1 VAAKRPVLHWFLTAL
16 VAMTLA
22 AGCADV
28 PTSGLLQ
35 HTARPAGAGGE
46 QQGTDCCGYI
56 MTGPGPGSSPSNIVQ
71 GFLLASADFGNHHE
85 IARQY
90 LTRAASRAWQ
100 PGPGPAVTVIAGAP
114 TVTPARPPFGS
125 RNTAVVEI
133 SAQQLGNVSA
143 SGQYIPAQAGQRPLN
158 QEFTLQRV
166 HNQWRIATLPAPAG
180 TKVAPASVDQP
191 SHELLLTK
199 DLFQLAFQPRN
210 LYYYLDPGGKDLVP
224 NPVFVP
230 VDSGDPAV
238 DLVRAL
244 LIPPQ
249 GWLAGAVLSAF
260 PPAATLRQ
268 PVEILPGSKTA
279 VVDLGL
285 PRSATSE
292 TSLAGMA
299 SQLVWT
305 LTSSS
310 YGSASLQAVKL
321 EVNGKV
327 WTPPGATSAV
337 LSPRTFPQPA
347 LVPPRP
353 EDLYFLGSNGA
364 ARVLGA
370 QDGTSGA
377 VQGQAGTG
385 QVPLTSIAVSR
396 DQRYLAGIGGPAGS
410 TLYTSS
416 LAAAAKPHASSAARA
431 LQIRMSGVSLASLS
445 WDRNDNLWAAGSSG
459 GKPRVWMLGPSK
471 GTPVSVTL
479 PPRIRSVTAL
489 RVAPDGVRVAMI
501 ASVRTV
507 NGPETEVLLAAIVI
521 VKTNDQVL
529 LASGGQV
536 GAELTQP
543 RALSWYDADHL
554 LVVNQASYGPQL
566 EEVPVDG
573 DRSSYQG
580 IEPEMTSI
588 AAAGPHNG
596 LFVGLQTGHLARS
609 VGLGELWS
617 QFAEGHAATYPG

>member
-1 VAAKRPVLHWFLTAL
+1 MTANRSALRWVLTAL

-35 HTARPAGAGGE
+35 HTALPAGTGGE
-46 QQGTDCCGYI
+46 QQASDCCGYI
-56 MTGPGPGSSPSNIVQ
+56 MTGPSRGSSPSQIVQ

-90 LTRAASRAWQ
+90 LTRAASRSWQ
-100 PGPGPAVTVIAGAP
+100 PGPGPAVTVIARPP
-114 TVTPARPPFGS
+114 TVTPAPPPFGS
-125 RNTAVVEI
+125 RNTSVVEI
-133 SAQQLGNVSA
+133 SAQQLGHVSP
-143 SGQYIPAQAGQRPLN
+143 SGQYIQAETGRHPLN

-166 HNQWRIATLPAPAG
+166 HSQWRIAALPTPAG
-180 TKVAPASVDQP
+180 TKTASSGVDQP

-210 LYYYLDPGGKDLVP
+210 LYYPDPAGKALVP
-224 NPVFVP
+224 DPIFVP
-230 VDSGDPAV
+230 VNSGDPAS

-244 LIPPQ
+244 RIPLQ

-260 PPAATLRQ
+260 PPAATLRH

-279 VVDLGL
+279 VVNLSL
-285 PRSATSE
+285 PKSATTN

-310 YGSASLQAVKL
+310 YGSASIQAVKL

-327 WTPPGATSAV
+327 WTPPFASSSL
-337 LSPRTFPQPA
+337 LSPSTFPQPA
-347 LVPPRP
+347 LVSPKP
-353 EDLYFLGSNGA
+353 EALYFLGSNGA

-370 QDGTSGA
+370 QEGSSSA
-377 VQGQAGTG
+377 VPGQAGTG

-396 DQRYLAGIGGPAGS
+396 DQRYLAGIGGSAT

-416 LAAAAKPHASSAARA
+416 LSAAAKPHASSAARA
-431 LQIRMSGVSLASLS
+431 LQTRLSGVSIASVS
-445 WDRNDNLWAAGSSG
+445 WDREDNVWVAGSSG
-459 GKPRVWMLGPSK
+459 NKPRVWTLGASK
-471 GTPVSVTL
+471 GTPVSVGL
-479 PPRIRSVTAL
+479 PRHIRSVSAL
-489 RVAPDGVRVAMI
+489 RVAPDGVRVAML
-501 ASVRTV
+501 ARVSTPS
-507 NGPETEVLLAAIVI
+507 GPQPEVLLAAIV
-521 VKTNDQVL
+521 KTSDDQVIL
-529 LASGGQV
+529 SSAGQV
-536 GAELTQP
+536 GADLTRP
-543 RALSWYDADHL
+543 SALTWYDADHL
-554 LVVNQASYGPQL
+554 LVVNQTSSGPQL

-573 DRSSYQG
+573 DRSSSQS
-580 IEPEMTSI
+580 IEPGMVSI
-588 AAAGPHNG
+588 TAAGPHNG
-596 LFVGLQTGHLARS
+596 LFAGLQTGQLARS

>member
-1 VAAKRPVLHWFLTAL
+1 MLRWLFTAMA
-16 VAMTLA
+16 AMTLA

-35 HTARPAGAGGE
+35 HTTRPAGAGGE
-46 QQGTDCCGYI
+46 QQGSDCCGYI
-56 MTGPGPGSSPSNIVQ
+56 MIGPGPGLSPSQIVQ

-90 LTRAASRAWQ
+90 LTRAASRSWQ
-100 PGPGPAVTVIAGAP
+100 PGPGPAVTVVAGPP
-114 TVTPARPPFGS
+114 TVTPAPTPFGS

-133 SAQQLGNVSA
+133 SAQELGNVSA
-143 SGQYIPAQAGQRPLN
+143 SGQYIPAETGQHPLN

-166 HNQWRIATLPAPAG
+166 NHRWRIATLPTSPG
-180 TKVAPASVDQP
+180 TKEPSASVDEP

-210 LYYYLDPGGKDLVP
+210 LYYLDSGGKNLVP

-230 VDSGDPAV
+230 VNSGDPAV
-238 DLVRAL
+238 NLVRAL
-244 LIPPQ
+244 LIPPR
-249 GWLAGAVLSAF
+249 GWLTGAVLSAF
-260 PPAATLRQ
+260 PPAARLRH

-285 PRSATSE
+285 PKSATSE
-292 TSLAGMA
+292 ASLAGMA

-310 YGSASLQAVKL
+310 YESASVQGVKL

-327 WTPPGATSAV
+327 WTPRGATSAV

-347 LVPPRP
+347 LEPPRP
-353 EDLYFLGSNGA
+353 EELYFLGSHGA

-370 QDGTSGA
+370 QDGGNSA
-377 VQGQAGTG
+377 VPGQAGTG

-396 DQRYLAGIGGPAGS
+396 DQHYLAGIGGTATAT
-410 TLYTSS
+410 TLYTNS
-416 LAAAAKPHASSAARA
+416 LSAAAKPHASSAVRA
-431 LQIRMSGVSLASLS
+431 LQIRMSGVSIASVS
-445 WDRNDNLWAAGSSG
+445 WDRDDHLWVAGSSG
-459 GKPRVWMLGPSK
+459 GKPRVWMLGASK
-471 GTPVSVTL
+471 GAPVSVHL
-479 PPRIRSVTAL
+479 PPHIRSVTAL

-501 ASVRTV
+501 ASVGTP
-507 NGPETEVLLAAIVI
+507 NGPEKEVLLAVI
-521 VKTNDQVL
+521 VKSTDQVML
-529 LASGGQV
+529 SSVGQL
-536 GAELTQP
+536 GADLTQP
-543 RALSWYDADHL
+543 SALTWYDADHL

-617 QFAEGHAATYPG
+617 PFAEGRAATYPG

>member
-1 VAAKRPVLHWFLTAL
+1 MATKKSGLRWFCTAL
-16 VAMTLA
+16 VAVTLA

-46 QQGTDCCGYI
+46 QQGSDCCGYI

-71 GFLLASADFGNHHE
+71 GFLLASADFGNHHQ

-90 LTRAASRAWQ
+90 LTRAASRSWQ
-100 PGPGPAVTVIAGAP
+100 PGTGPAVTVVARPP
-114 TVTPARPPFGS
+114 TVTAARPAFGS
-125 RNTAVVEI
+125 RNTAVVNI
-133 SAQQLGNVSA
+133 SAQQLGSVSA
-143 SGQYIPAQAGQRPLN
+143 SGQYVPAEAGQPPLS
-158 QEFTLQRV
+158 QEFTLQQV
-166 HNQWRIATLPAPAG
+166 DKQWRIATLPASTG
-180 TKVAPASVDQP
+180 TKQTPASVDQP

-210 LYYYLDPGGKDLVP
+210 LYYLDPGGKGLVP

-260 PPAATLRQ
+260 PPAATPRH
-268 PVEILPGSKTA
+268 VEILPGSKTA

-285 PRSATSE
+285 PKSATTE

-327 WTPPGATSAV
+327 WTPPNATSAV
-337 LSPRTFPQPA
+337 LTPRTFRQPA
-347 LVPPRP
+347 LVPPGP
-353 EDLYFLGSNGA
+353 EELYFLGSNGA
-364 ARVLGA
+364 ARVVGA
-370 QDGTSGA
+370 QGGGSRA
-377 VQGQAGTG
+377 VPGQAGTD
-385 QVPLTSIAVSR
+385 QIALTSIAVSR
-396 DQRYLAGIGGPAGS
+396 DQRYLAGIGGNDSAS

-416 LAAAAKPHASSAARA
+416 LSAAAKPHASSAARA
-431 LQIRMSGVSLASLS
+431 LQTRMSGMSIASVS
-445 WDRNDNLWAAGSSG
+445 WDRNDNLWVAGTSG
-459 GKPRVWMLGPSK
+459 GKPRVWVLGPSK
-471 GTPVSVTL
+471 GTPVSVHL
-479 PPRIRSVTAL
+479 RSNIKSVTAL

-501 ASVRTV
+501 ASVSTV
-507 NGPETEVLLAAIVI
+507 NGLVKEVLLGAILRS
-521 VKTNDQVL
+521 NDQVTL
-529 LASGGQV
+529 SSAGQL
-536 GAELTQP
+536 GADLTRP
-543 RALSWYDADHL
+543 SALSWYDADHL

-588 AAAGPHNG
+588 AAAGPRNG
-596 LFVGLQTGHLARS
+596 LFVGLQTGQLARS

-617 QFAEGHAATYPG
+617 PFAEGHAATYPG

>member
-1 VAAKRPVLHWFLTAL
+1 MAAKRSVLRGFFTAL
-16 VAMTLA
+16 VAVTLA

-46 QQGTDCCGYI
+46 QQGSDCCGYI
-56 MTGPGPGSSPSNIVQ
+56 MTGPGPGASPSTIVQ

-90 LTRAASRAWQ
+90 LTTAASRSWQ
-100 PGPGPAVTVIAGAP
+100 PGTGPAVTVVARPP
-114 TVTPARPPFGS
+114 TVTAAPPAFGS
-125 RNTAVVEI
+125 RNTAVVNI
-133 SAQQLGNVSA
+133 SAQQLGSVSA
-143 SGQYIPAQAGQRPLN
+143 SGQYVPAEAGQPPLN
-158 QEFTLQRV
+158 QEFTLQQV
-166 HNQWRIATLPAPAG
+166 HKQWRIATLPSSTGP
-180 TKVAPASVDQP
+180 KQAPASVDQP

-199 DLFQLAFQPRN
+199 DLFQLAFQPRD
-210 LYYYLDPGGKDLVP
+210 LYYLDPAGKGLVP

-230 VDSGDPAV
+230 VNSGDPAV

-260 PPAATLRQ
+260 PPAATPRH
-268 PVEILPGSKTA
+268 VEILPGSKTA

-285 PRSATSE
+285 PKSATTE

-327 WTPPGATSAV
+327 WTPPDATSAV
-337 LSPRTFPQPA
+337 LTPRTFPQPA
-347 LVPPRP
+347 LVPPGP
-353 EDLYFLGSNGA
+353 EELYFLGSNGA
-364 ARVLGA
+364 ARVLGG
-370 QDGTSGA
+370 QGGGSRP
-377 VQGQAGTG
+377 VPGQAGTD
-385 QVPLTSIAVSR
+385 QVALTSIAVSR
-396 DQRYLAGIGGPAGS
+396 DQRYLAGIGGNET

-416 LAAAAKPHASSAARA
+416 LSAAAKPHASSAARA
-431 LQIRMSGVSLASLS
+431 LQIRMSGVSVASVS
-445 WDRNDNLWAAGSSG
+445 WDRNDDLWVAGTSG
-459 GKPRVWMLGPSK
+459 GKPRVWVLGPSK
-471 GTPVSVTL
+471 GTPVSVRL
-479 PPRIRSVTAL
+479 PSNIRSVTAL

-501 ASVRTV
+501 ASVSTV
-507 NGPETEVLLAAIVI
+507 NGLVKEVLLAAILRS
-521 VKTNDQVL
+521 NDQVTL
-529 LASGGQV
+529 SRAGQL
-536 GAELTQP
+536 GADLTRP
-543 RALSWYDADHL
+543 SALSWYDADHL

-573 DRSSYQG
+573 DLVLLPGHR
-580 IEPEMTSI
+580 
-588 AAAGPHNG
+588 AGDDVDRRGRPAQRPVRRLADRAPG
-596 LFVGLQTGHLARS
+596 PVGGPR
-609 VGLGELWS
+609 
-617 QFAEGHAATYPG
+617 

>member
-1 VAAKRPVLHWFLTAL
+1 VAAKRSVLRGFFTAL
-16 VAMTLA
+16 VAVTLA

-35 HTARPAGAGGE
+35 HTTRPAGAGSE
-46 QQGTDCCGYI
+46 QQGSDCCGYI
-56 MTGPGPGSSPSNIVQ
+56 MTGPGPGSSPSTIVQ

-90 LTRAASRAWQ
+90 LTRAASRSWQ
-100 PGPGPAVTVIAGAP
+100 PGTGPAVTVVAQPP
-114 TVTPARPPFGS
+114 TVTANPPAFGS
-125 RNTAVVEI
+125 RNTAVVQV
-133 SAQQLGNVSA
+133 SAQLLGNVSA
-143 SGQYIPAQAGQRPLN
+143 SGQYVPVEAGQPPLI
-158 QEFTLQRV
+158 QEFTLQQV
-166 HNQWRIATLPAPAG
+166 HKQWRIATLPSSIAAKQ
-180 TKVAPASVDQP
+180 TPASVDQP

-210 LYYYLDPGGKDLVP
+210 LYYLDPGGKGLVP

-260 PPAATLRQ
+260 PPAATPRH
-268 PVEILPGSKTA
+268 VEILPGSKTA

-285 PRSATSE
+285 PKSATTE

-337 LSPRTFPQPA
+337 LTPRTFPQPA
-347 LVPPRP
+347 LVPPGP
-353 EDLYFLGSNGA
+353 EELYFLGTNGA

-370 QDGTSGA
+370 QGGA
-377 VQGQAGTG
+377 SRAVPGQAGTD
-385 QVPLTSIAVSR
+385 QVGLTSIAVSR
-396 DQRYLAGIGGPAGS
+396 DQRYLAGIAGNATAS

-416 LAAAAKPHASSAARA
+416 LFAAAKPHASSAARA
-431 LQIRMSGVSLASLS
+431 LQIRMSGVSVTSVS
-445 WDRNDNLWAAGSSG
+445 WDRNDNLWVAGTSG
-459 GKPRVWMLGPSK
+459 GKPRVWVLGPSK
-471 GTPVSVTL
+471 GTPVRVRLRSN
-479 PPRIRSVTAL
+479 IRSVTAL

-501 ASVRTV
+501 ASVSTV
-507 NGPETEVLLAAIVI
+507 NGLVKEVLLGAILRS
-521 VKTNDQVL
+521 NDQVTL
-529 LASGGQV
+529 SSAGQL
-536 GAELTQP
+536 GADLTRP
-543 RALSWYDADHL
+543 SALTWYDADHL

-573 DRSSYQG
+573 DRSAYQG

-596 LFVGLQTGHLARS
+596 LYVGLQTGHLARS

-617 QFAEGHAATYPG
+617 PFAEGHAATYPG

>member
-1 VAAKRPVLHWFLTAL
+1 VATKKSGLRWFCTAL
-16 VAMTLA
+16 VAVSLA

-46 QQGTDCCGYI
+46 QQGSDCCGYI

-71 GFLLASADFGNHHE
+71 GFLLASADFGNHHQ

-90 LTRAASRAWQ
+90 LTRAASRSWQ
-100 PGPGPAVTVIAGAP
+100 PGTGPAVTVVARPP
-114 TVTPARPPFGS
+114 TVTAARPAFGS
-125 RNTAVVEI
+125 RNTAVVNI
-133 SAQQLGNVSA
+133 SAQQLGSVSA
-143 SGQYIPAQAGQRPLN
+143 SGQYVPAEAGQPPLS
-158 QEFTLQRV
+158 QEFTLQQV
-166 HNQWRIATLPAPAG
+166 DKQWRIATLPSSTG
-180 TKVAPASVDQP
+180 TKQTPASVDQP

-210 LYYYLDPGGKDLVP
+210 LYYLDPGGKGLVP

-260 PPAATLRQ
+260 PPAATPRH
-268 PVEILPGSKTA
+268 VEILPGSKTA
-279 VVDLGL
+279 VVDLSL
-285 PRSATSE
+285 PKSATTE

-310 YGSASLQAVKL
+310 YGSASLEAVKL

-327 WTPPGATSAV
+327 WAPPGATSAV
-337 LSPRTFPQPA
+337 LTPRTFPQPA

-353 EDLYFLGSNGA
+353 EELYFLGSNGA
-364 ARVLGA
+364 ARVVGA
-370 QDGTSGA
+370 QGGGSRA
-377 VQGQAGTG
+377 VPGQAGTD
-385 QVPLTSIAVSR
+385 QIALTSIAVSR
-396 DQRYLAGIGGPAGS
+396 DQRYLAGIGGNDSAS

-416 LAAAAKPHASSAARA
+416 LSAAAKPHASSAARA
-431 LQIRMSGVSLASLS
+431 LQTRMSGVSIASVS
-445 WDRNDNLWAAGSSG
+445 WDRNDNLWVAGTSG
-459 GKPRVWMLGPSK
+459 GKPRVWVLGPSK
-471 GTPVSVTL
+471 GAPVRVRL
-479 PPRIRSVTAL
+479 PSNIRSVTAL

-501 ASVRTV
+501 ASVSTV
-507 NGPETEVLLAAIVI
+507 NGLVKEVLLGAILRS
-521 VKTNDQVL
+521 NDQVTL
-529 LASGGQV
+529 SSAGQL
-536 GAELTQP
+536 GADLTRP
-543 RALSWYDADHL
+543 SALSWYDADHL

-588 AAAGPHNG
+588 AAAGPRNG

-617 QFAEGHAATYPG
+617 PFAEGHAATYPG

>member
-1 VAAKRPVLHWFLTAL
+1 VVAKRPVLRWFLTAL
-16 VAMTLA
+16 AALTLA

-35 HTARPAGAGGE
+35 HTAQPAGAGGE
-46 QQGTDCCGYI
+46 PQGTDCCGYI
-56 MTGPGPGSSPSNIVQ
+56 MAGPGPGASPSQIVQ
-71 GFLLASADFGNHHE
+71 SFLLASADFGNRHE

-90 LTRAASRAWQ
+90 LTKAASRSWE
-100 PGPGPAVTVIAGAP
+100 PGPGPAVTVIAVPP
-114 TVTPARPPFGS
+114 TVTAAPPPFGA

-143 SGQYIPAQAGQRPLN
+143 SGQYVPAESGRHPLN

-166 HNQWRIATLPAPAG
+166 HRQWRIATLPLSAG
-180 TKVAPASVDQP
+180 TKAPPVGVNEP

-210 LYYYLDPGGKDLVP
+210 LYYLDPGGKDLVP

-230 VDSGDPAV
+230 VDSGDPAA

-260 PPAATLRQ
+260 PPAATLRH

-285 PRSATSE
+285 PKSATSE

-310 YGSASLQAVKL
+310 YGSGSLQAVKL

-327 WTPPGATSAV
+327 WTPPNATSAV

-347 LVPPRP
+347 LVPAEP
-353 EDLYFLGSNGA
+353 EELYFLGGHDA
-364 ARVLGA
+364 ARVLSA
-370 QDGTSGA
+370 QGDGSSA
-377 VQGQAGTG
+377 VPGQAGTG

-396 DQRYLAGIGGPAGS
+396 DQRYLAGIGGSATAS
-410 TLYTSS
+410 TLYTNS
-416 LAAAAKPHASSAARA
+416 LSAAAKPHASSAARA
-431 LQIRMSGVSLASLS
+431 LQIRMSGVSIASVS
-445 WDRNDNLWAAGSSG
+445 WDRDDSLWVAGSSG
-459 GKPRVWMLGPSK
+459 SKPRVWVLGPAK
-471 GTPVSVTL
+471 GTPLSVRL
-479 PPRIRSVTAL
+479 PPNIRSVTAL

-507 NGPETEVLLAAIVI
+507 NGLVKEVLLAAILR
-521 VKTNDQVL
+521 TNDQVTL
-529 LASGGQV
+529 SSSVQL
-536 GAELTQP
+536 GADLTRP
-543 RALSWYDADHL
+543 SALSWYDADHL

-588 AAAGPHNG
+588 AAAGPRNG

-609 VGLGELWS
+609 VGLNELWS
-617 QFAEGHAATYPG
+617 QFAEGRAATYPG

>member
-1 VAAKRPVLHWFLTAL
+1 VVAKRPVLRWFLTAL
-16 VAMTLA
+16 AALTLA

-35 HTARPAGAGGE
+35 HTAQPAGAGGE
-46 QQGTDCCGYI
+46 PQGTDCCGYI
-56 MTGPGPGSSPSNIVQ
+56 MAGPGPGASPSQIVQ
-71 GFLLASADFGNHHE
+71 SFLLASADFGNRHE

-90 LTRAASRAWQ
+90 LTKAASRSWE
-100 PGPGPAVTVIAGAP
+100 PGPGPAVTVIAVPP
-114 TVTPARPPFGS
+114 TVTAAPPPFGA

-143 SGQYIPAQAGQRPLN
+143 SGQYVPAESGRHPLN

-166 HNQWRIATLPAPAG
+166 HRQWRIATLPLSAG
-180 TKVAPASVDQP
+180 TKAPPAGVTEP

-210 LYYYLDPGGKDLVP
+210 LYYLDPGGKDLVP

-230 VDSGDPAV
+230 VDSGDPAA

-260 PPAATLRQ
+260 PPAATLRH

-285 PRSATSE
+285 PKSATSE

-310 YGSASLQAVKL
+310 YGSGSLQAVKL

-337 LSPRTFPQPA
+337 LSPRTFRQPA
-347 LVPPRP
+347 LVPAGP
-353 EDLYFLGSNGA
+353 EELYFLGGHGA
-364 ARVLGA
+364 ARVLSA
-370 QDGTSGA
+370 QGNSSSA
-377 VQGQAGTG
+377 VPGQAGTG
-385 QVPLTSIAVSR
+385 QVSLSSIAVSR
-396 DQRYLAGIGGPAGS
+396 DQRYLAGIGGSATAS
-410 TLYTSS
+410 TLYTNS
-416 LAAAAKPHASSAARA
+416 LSAAAKPHASSAARA
-431 LQIRMSGVSLASLS
+431 LQIRMSGVSIASVS
-445 WDRNDNLWAAGSSG
+445 WDRDDSLWVAGSSG
-459 GKPRVWMLGPSK
+459 GKPRVWVLGPAK
-471 GTPVSVTL
+471 GTPLSVRL
-479 PPRIRSVTAL
+479 PSNIRSVTAL

-501 ASVRTV
+501 ASVSTV
-507 NGPETEVLLAAIVI
+507 NGLVKEVLLAAILR
-521 VKTNDQVL
+521 TNDQVTL
-529 LASGGQV
+529 SSSVQL
-536 GAELTQP
+536 GADLTRP
-543 RALSWYDADHL
+543 SALSWYDADHL

-588 AAAGPHNG
+588 AAAGPRNG

-609 VGLGELWS
+609 VGLNELWS
-617 QFAEGHAATYPG
+617 QFAEGRAATYPG

>member
-1 VAAKRPVLHWFLTAL
+1 VAAKRSVLRGFFTAL
-16 VAMTLA
+16 VAVTLA

-35 HTARPAGAGGE
+35 HTARPAGAGSE
-46 QQGTDCCGYI
+46 QQGSDCCGYI
-56 MTGPGPGSSPSNIVQ
+56 MTGPGPGSSPSTIVQ

-90 LTRAASRAWQ
+90 LTRAASRSWQ
-100 PGPGPAVTVIAGAP
+100 PGTGPAVTVVAQPP
-114 TVTPARPPFGS
+114 TVTANPPAFGS
-125 RNTAVVEI
+125 RNTAVVQV
-133 SAQQLGNVSA
+133 SAQLLGNVSA
-143 SGQYIPAQAGQRPLN
+143 SGQYVPVEAGQPPLI
-158 QEFTLQRV
+158 QEFTLQQV
-166 HNQWRIATLPAPAG
+166 HKQWRIATLPTSIAKQ
-180 TKVAPASVDQP
+180 TPASVDQP

-210 LYYYLDPGGKDLVP
+210 LYYLDPGGKGLVP

-260 PPAATLRQ
+260 PPAATPRH
-268 PVEILPGSKTA
+268 VEILPGSKTA
-279 VVDLGL
+279 VVDLSL
-285 PRSATSE
+285 PKSATTE

-327 WTPPGATSAV
+327 WTPPDATSAV
-337 LSPRTFPQPA
+337 LTPRTFPQPA
-347 LVPPRP
+347 LVPPGP
-353 EDLYFLGSNGA
+353 EELYFLGSNGA
-364 ARVLGA
+364 ARVVGA
-370 QDGTSGA
+370 QGGGSRA
-377 VQGQAGTG
+377 VPGQAGTD
-385 QVPLTSIAVSR
+385 QIALTSIAVSR
-396 DQRYLAGIGGPAGS
+396 DQRYLAGIGGNDTPS

-416 LAAAAKPHASSAARA
+416 LFAAAKPHASSAARA
-431 LQIRMSGVSLASLS
+431 LQIRMSGVSIASVS
-445 WDRNDNLWAAGSSG
+445 WDRNDNLWVAGTSG
-459 GKPRVWMLGPSK
+459 GKPRVWVLGPSK
-471 GTPVSVTL
+471 GTPARVRLRSN
-479 PPRIRSVTAL
+479 IRSVTAL

-507 NGPETEVLLAAIVI
+507 NGLVKEVLLGAILRS
-521 VKTNDQVL
+521 NDQVTL
-529 LASGGQV
+529 SSAGQL
-536 GAELTQP
+536 GADLTRP
-543 RALSWYDADHL
+543 SALTWYDADHL
-554 LVVNQASYGPQL
+554 LVVNQASDGPQL

-588 AAAGPHNG
+588 AAAGPRNG

-617 QFAEGHAATYPG
+617 PFAEGHAATYPG

>member
-1 VAAKRPVLHWFLTAL
+1 MVRWVLAVL
-16 VAMTLA
+16 VAVTLA

-35 HTARPAGAGGE
+35 HTARPAGTGSG

-56 MTGPGPGSSPSNIVQ
+56 MTGPGPGSSPSQIVQ

-90 LTRAASRAWQ
+90 LTTAASRSWQ
-100 PGPGPAVTVIAGAP
+100 PGPGPAVTVIAEPP
-114 TVTPARPPFGS
+114 TVTAAPPPFGS

-133 SAQQLGNVSA
+133 SAQQLGNVSTI
-143 SGQYIPAQAGQRPLN
+143 GQYIPAQSGRRQMN

-166 HNQWRIATLPAPAG
+166 HGQWRIATVPQSVG
-180 TKVAPASVDQP
+180 TKVPPAGVDQP

-199 DLFQLAFQPRN
+199 DLFQLAFQARN
-210 LYYYLDPGGKDLVP
+210 LYYLDPAGKNLVP
-224 NPVFVP
+224 DPVFVP
-230 VDSGDPAV
+230 VDSGDPAA

-244 LIPPQ
+244 LTPPQ

-260 PPAATLRQ
+260 PPAATLRH
-268 PVEILPGSKTA
+268 PVGILPGSKTA
-279 VVDLGL
+279 VVDLSL
-285 PRSATSE
+285 PKSATSAA
-292 TSLAGMA
+292 SLAGMA

-327 WTPPGATSAV
+327 WTPAGASSAV
-337 LSPRTFPQPA
+337 ISPRSYPQPA
-347 LVPPRP
+347 LEPPGH

-364 ARVLGA
+364 ARMLGA
-370 QDGTSGA
+370 QDSSSSA
-377 VQGQAGTG
+377 VPGQAGTG
-385 QVPLTSIAVSR
+385 QVPLTSIAISR
-396 DQRYLAGIGGPAGS
+396 DRRYLAGIGGSAQAP

-416 LAAAAKPHASSAARA
+416 LSAAAKPHASSAARA
-431 LQIRMSGVSLASLS
+431 LQTRMSGTSISSVS
-445 WDRNDNLWAAGSSG
+445 WDRNDNLWVAGSSG
-459 GKPRVWMLGPSK
+459 GKPRIWVLGPSR
-471 GTPVSVTL
+471 GTPVRVGL
-479 PPRIRSVTAL
+479 PANIRSVTAL

-501 ASVRTV
+501 ASVRTI
-507 NGPETEVLLAAIVI
+507 NGPETVVLLAAI
-521 VKTNDQVL
+521 VKTNDQVML
-529 LASGGQV
+529 SRAGPV
-536 GAELTQP
+536 GADLTRP
-543 RALSWYDADHL
+543 SALSWYDADHL
-554 LVVNQASYGPQL
+554 LVVNQAPLGPQL

-580 IEPEMTSI
+580 IEPDMTSI
-588 AAAGPHNG
+588 AAAGPGNG
-596 LFVGLQTGHLARS
+596 LFVGLQTGHLAKS

-617 QFAEGHAATYPG
+617 QFAEGRAATYPG

>member
-1 VAAKRPVLHWFLTAL
+1 MTAKQPGLRWFFIAL
-16 VAMTLA
+16 VALTLA

-35 HTARPAGAGGE
+35 HSARPAGAGGE
-46 QQGTDCCGYI
+46 EQGSDCCGYI
-56 MTGPGPGSSPSNIVQ
+56 MTGPAPGSSPSNIVQ
-71 GFLLASADFGNHHE
+71 GFLLASADFGNHHQ

-90 LTRAASRAWQ
+90 LTRAASRSWQ
-100 PGPGPAVTVIAGAP
+100 PGPGPAVTVIARPP
-114 TVTPARPPFGS
+114 TVTPAPPPFGS

-133 SAQQLGNVSA
+133 SAQQLGNVST
-143 SGQYIPAQAGQRPLN
+143 SGQYVPAEAGQHPLN

-166 HNQWRIATLPAPAG
+166 HNQWRIARLPTSAG
-180 TKVAPASVDQP
+180 SKVPSTGVDQP

-210 LYYYLDPGGKDLVP
+210 LYYLDPAGKDLVP

-230 VDSGDPAV
+230 VDSGDPAA

-249 GWLAGAVLSAF
+249 RWLAGAVLSAF
-260 PPAATLRQ
+260 PPAATLRH

-279 VVDLGL
+279 VVDLSL
-285 PRSATSE
+285 PKSATSE

-310 YGSASLQAVKL
+310 YGSASVQAVKL

-327 WTPPGATSAV
+327 WTPPGAISAV
-337 LSPRTFPQPA
+337 MSPRTFPQPA
-347 LVPPRP
+347 LAPPGP
-353 EDLYFLGSNGA
+353 EELYFLGSNGA

-370 QDGTSGA
+370 QGA
-377 VQGQAGTG
+377 SSSAVPGQAGTG
-385 QVPLTSIAVSR
+385 QVRLTSLAVSR
-396 DQRYLAGIGGPAGS
+396 DRRYLAGIGGSAMAS
-410 TLYTSS
+410 TLYTNS
-416 LAAAAKPHASSAARA
+416 LSAAAKPHASSAART
-431 LQIRMSGVSLASLS
+431 LQIRMSGVSIASVS
-445 WDRNDNLWAAGSSG
+445 WDRNDNLWAAGLSG
-459 GKPRVWMLGPSK
+459 GKPKVWILGASK
-471 GTPVSVTL
+471 GTPVSVRL
-479 PPRIRSVTAL
+479 PPHIRSVTAL
-489 RVAPDGVRVAMI
+489 RVAPDGVRIAMI
-501 ASVRTV
+501 ASVSTV
-507 NGPETEVLLAAIVI
+507 NGLQKEVLLAAIV
-521 VKTNDQVL
+521 KTNDQVML
-529 LASGGQV
+529 SSTGQLGV
-536 GAELTQP
+536 DLTRP
-543 RALSWYDADHL
+543 SAMTWYDADHL
-554 LVVNQASYGPQL
+554 LVVNQASYGTQV

-580 IEPEMTSI
+580 IEPEMASI
-588 AAAGPHNG
+588 AAAGPRNG

-617 QFAEGHAATYPG
+617 QFAEGSAATYPG

>member
-1 VAAKRPVLHWFLTAL
+1 VVAKRPVLRWFLTAL
-16 VAMTLA
+16 AALTLA

-35 HTARPAGAGGE
+35 HTAQPAGAGGE
-46 QQGTDCCGYI
+46 PQGTDCCGYI
-56 MTGPGPGSSPSNIVQ
+56 MAGPGPGASPSQIVQ
-71 GFLLASADFGNHHE
+71 SFLLASADFGNRHE

-90 LTRAASRAWQ
+90 LTKAASRSWE
-100 PGPGPAVTVIAGAP
+100 PGPGPAVTVIAVPP
-114 TVTPARPPFGS
+114 TVTAAPPPFGA

-143 SGQYIPAQAGQRPLN
+143 SGQYVPAESGRHPLN

-166 HNQWRIATLPAPAG
+166 HRQWRIATLPLSAG
-180 TKVAPASVDQP
+180 TKAPPVGVNEP

-210 LYYYLDPGGKDLVP
+210 LYYLDPGGKDLVP

-230 VDSGDPAV
+230 VDSGDPAA

-260 PPAATLRQ
+260 PPAATLRH

-285 PRSATSE
+285 PKSATSE

-310 YGSASLQAVKL
+310 YGSGSLQAVKL

-327 WTPPGATSAV
+327 WTPPNATSAV

-347 LVPPRP
+347 LVPAEP
-353 EDLYFLGSNGA
+353 EELYFLGGHDA
-364 ARVLGA
+364 ARVLSA
-370 QDGTSGA
+370 QGDGSSA
-377 VQGQAGTG
+377 VPGQAGTG

-396 DQRYLAGIGGPAGS
+396 DQRYLAGIGGSATAS
-410 TLYTSS
+410 TLYTNS
-416 LAAAAKPHASSAARA
+416 LSAAAKPHASSAARA
-431 LQIRMSGVSLASLS
+431 LQIRMSGVSIASVS
-445 WDRNDNLWAAGSSG
+445 WDRDDSLWVAGSSG
-459 GKPRVWMLGPSK
+459 GKPRVWVLGPAK
-471 GTPVSVTL
+471 GTPLSVRL
-479 PPRIRSVTAL
+479 PPNIRSVTAL

-507 NGPETEVLLAAIVI
+507 NGLVKEVLLAAILR
-521 VKTNDQVL
+521 TNDQVTL
-529 LASGGQV
+529 SSSVQL
-536 GAELTQP
+536 GADLTRP
-543 RALSWYDADHL
+543 SALSWYDADHL

-588 AAAGPHNG
+588 AAAGPRNG

-609 VGLGELWS
+609 VGLNELWS
-617 QFAEGHAATYPG
+617 QFAEGRAATYPG

>member
-1 VAAKRPVLHWFLTAL
+1 MAAKRSVLRGFFTAL
-16 VAMTLA
+16 VAATLA

-35 HTARPAGAGGE
+35 HTARPAGAGSE
-46 QQGTDCCGYI
+46 QQGSDCCGYI
-56 MTGPGPGSSPSNIVQ
+56 MTGPGPGSSPSTIVQ

-90 LTRAASRAWQ
+90 LTRAASRSWQ
-100 PGPGPAVTVIAGAP
+100 PGTGPAVTVVAQPP
-114 TVTPARPPFGS
+114 TVTANPPAFGS
-125 RNTAVVEI
+125 RNTAVVQV
-133 SAQQLGNVSA
+133 SAQLLGNVSA
-143 SGQYIPAQAGQRPLN
+143 SGQYVPVEAGQPPLI
-158 QEFTLQRV
+158 QEFTLQQV
-166 HNQWRIATLPAPAG
+166 HKQWRIATLPTSIAKQ
-180 TKVAPASVDQP
+180 TPASVDQP

-210 LYYYLDPGGKDLVP
+210 LYYLDPGGKGLVP

-260 PPAATLRQ
+260 PPAATPRH
-268 PVEILPGSKTA
+268 VEILPGSKTA

-285 PRSATSE
+285 PKSATTE

-337 LSPRTFPQPA
+337 LTPRTFPQPA
-347 LVPPRP
+347 LVPPGP
-353 EDLYFLGSNGA
+353 EELYFLGSNGA

-370 QDGTSGA
+370 QGGA
-377 VQGQAGTG
+377 SRAVPGQAGAD
-385 QVPLTSIAVSR
+385 QVGLTSIAVSR
-396 DQRYLAGIGGPAGS
+396 DQRYLAGIAGNATAS

-416 LAAAAKPHASSAARA
+416 LFAAAKPHASSAARA
-431 LQIRMSGVSLASLS
+431 LQIRMSGVSIASVS
-445 WDRNDNLWAAGSSG
+445 WDRNDNLWVAGTSG
-459 GKPRVWMLGPSK
+459 GKPRVWVLGPSK
-471 GTPVSVTL
+471 GTPVRVRLRSN
-479 PPRIRSVTAL
+479 IRSVTAL

-507 NGPETEVLLAAIVI
+507 NGLVKEVLLGAILRS
-521 VKTNDQVL
+521 NDQVTL
-529 LASGGQV
+529 SSAGQL
-536 GAELTQP
+536 GADLTRP
-543 RALSWYDADHL
+543 SALTWYDADHL

-573 DRSSYQG
+573 DRSAYQG

-588 AAAGPHNG
+588 AAAGPRNG

-617 QFAEGHAATYPG
+617 PFAEGHAATYPG

>member
-1 VAAKRPVLHWFLTAL
+1 VATKRPLLCWFFAVL
-16 VAMTLA
+16 VAVTLA

-46 QQGTDCCGYI
+46 QQGSDCCGYI
-56 MTGPGPGSSPSNIVQ
+56 MIGPGPGSSPSNIVQ

-90 LTRAASRAWQ
+90 LTRAASRSWQ
-100 PGPGPAVTVIAGAP
+100 PGTGPAVTVVARPP
-114 TVTPARPPFGS
+114 TVTAAPPPFGS
-125 RNTAVVEI
+125 RNTAVVNI

-143 SGQYIPAQAGQRPLN
+143 SGQYVPAEAGQPPLN
-158 QEFTLQRV
+158 QEFTLQQV
-166 HNQWRIATLPAPAG
+166 HKQWRIATLPSSTGA
-180 TKVAPASVDQP
+180 KQAPASVDQP

-210 LYYYLDPGGKDLVP
+210 LYYLDPGGKGLVP

-260 PPAATLRQ
+260 PPAATPRH
-268 PVEILPGSKTA
+268 VEILPGSKTA

-285 PRSATSE
+285 PKSATTE

-327 WTPPGATSAV
+327 WTPPDATSAV
-337 LSPRTFPQPA
+337 LTPRTFPQPA

-353 EDLYFLGSNGA
+353 EQLYFLTGHGA

-370 QDGTSGA
+370 QGDSSSA
-377 VQGQAGTG
+377 VPGQAGTG
-385 QVPLTSIAVSR
+385 QVLLTSIAVSR
-396 DQRYLAGIGGPAGS
+396 DQRYLAGVGGNATAS

-416 LAAAAKPHASSAARA
+416 LSAAAKPHASSAARA
-431 LQIRMSGVSLASLS
+431 LQIRMSGVSIASVS
-445 WDRNDNLWAAGSSG
+445 WDRNDDLWVAGTSG
-459 GKPRVWMLGPSK
+459 GKPRVWVLGPSK
-471 GTPVSVTL
+471 GTPVSVRL
-479 PPRIRSVTAL
+479 PSNIRSVTAL

-501 ASVRTV
+501 ASVSTV
-507 NGPETEVLLAAIVI
+507 NGLVKEVLLAASLR
-521 VKTNDQVL
+521 TNDQVSL
-529 LASGGQV
+529 SRAGQL
-536 GAELTQP
+536 GADLTRP
-543 RALSWYDADHL
+543 SALSWYDADHL

-588 AAAGPHNG
+588 AAAGPRNG

-609 VGLGELWS
+609 VGLDELWS

>member
-1 VAAKRPVLHWFLTAL
+1 VLRWFLTAL
-16 VAMTLA
+16 AALTLA

-35 HTARPAGAGGE
+35 HTAQPAGAGGE
-46 QQGTDCCGYI
+46 PQGTDCCGYI
-56 MTGPGPGSSPSNIVQ
+56 MTGPGPGSSPSQIVQ
-71 GFLLASADFGNHHE
+71 GFLLASADFGNRHE

-90 LTRAASRAWQ
+90 LTKAADRSWQ
-100 PGPGPAVTVIAGAP
+100 PGPGPAVTVIAGPPTATAAP
-114 TVTPARPPFGS
+114 PPFGS

-143 SGQYIPAQAGQRPLN
+143 SGQYVPAESGRHPLN

-166 HNQWRIATLPAPAG
+166 HRQWRIATLPLSAG
-180 TKVAPASVDQP
+180 TKAPPVGVNEP

-199 DLFQLAFQPRN
+199 DLFQLAFQPRD
-210 LYYYLDPGGKDLVP
+210 LYYLDPAGKDLVP
-224 NPVFVP
+224 DPVFVP

-260 PPAATLRQ
+260 PPAATLRH

-285 PRSATSE
+285 PKSATTQ

-327 WTPPGATSAV
+327 WTPPHATSAV

-347 LVPPRP
+347 LVPAGP
-353 EDLYFLGSNGA
+353 EELYFLSGNGA

-370 QDGTSGA
+370 QGDSSSA
-377 VQGQAGTG
+377 VPGQAGTD
-385 QVPLTSIAVSR
+385 QASLTSIAVSR
-396 DQRYLAGIGGPAGS
+396 DQRYLAGIGGSATAS
-410 TLYTSS
+410 TLYTNS
-416 LAAAAKPHASSAARA
+416 LSAAAKPHASSAVRA
-431 LQIRMSGVSLASLS
+431 LQIRMSGVSIASVS
-445 WDRNDNLWAAGSSG
+445 WDRNDDLWAAGMSG
-459 GKPRVWMLGPSK
+459 GKPRVWVLGPSK
-471 GTPVSVTL
+471 GSPVSVRL
-479 PPRIRSVTAL
+479 PSSIRSVTAL

-501 ASVRTV
+501 AGVSTV
-507 NGPETEVLLAAIVI
+507 NGLVKEVLLAAILR
-521 VKTNDQVL
+521 TNDQVSL
-529 LASGGQV
+529 SSTRQLGADLARPS
-536 GAELTQP
+536 
-543 RALSWYDADHL
+543 ALSWYDADHL

-588 AAAGPHNG
+588 AAAGPRNG

-609 VGLGELWS
+609 VGLDELWS

>member
-1 VAAKRPVLHWFLTAL
+1 VATKRSALRGFVTAL
-16 VAMTLA
+16 VAVTLA

-46 QQGTDCCGYI
+46 QQGSDCCGYI

-90 LTRAASRAWQ
+90 LTRAASRSWQ
-100 PGPGPAVTVIAGAP
+100 PGTGPAVTVVARPP
-114 TVTPARPPFGS
+114 TVTANPPAFGS
-125 RNTAVVEI
+125 RNTAVVQI
-133 SAQQLGNVSA
+133 SAQLLGNVSA
-143 SGQYIPAQAGQRPLN
+143 SGQYVPVPVQAGQHPLI
-158 QEFTLQRV
+158 QEFTLQQV
-166 HNQWRIATLPAPAG
+166 HKQWRIATLPVSIGA
-180 TKVAPASVDQP
+180 KQAPASVDQP

-210 LYYYLDPGGKDLVP
+210 LYYLDPAGKGLVP

-260 PPAATLRQ
+260 PPAATPRH
-268 PVEILPGSKTA
+268 VEILPGSKVA
-279 VVDLGL
+279 VVDLSL
-285 PRSATSE
+285 PKSATTE

-327 WTPPGATSAV
+327 WTPHDATSAV
-337 LSPRTFPQPA
+337 LTPRTFPQPA

-353 EDLYFLGSNGA
+353 EELYFLGSNGA

-370 QDGTSGA
+370 QGGGSRA
-377 VQGQAGTG
+377 VPGQAGTD
-385 QVPLTSIAVSR
+385 QVALTSIAVSR
-396 DQRYLAGIGGPAGS
+396 DQRYLAGIGGNDTPS

-416 LAAAAKPHASSAARA
+416 LSAAAKPHASSAARA
-431 LQIRMSGVSLASLS
+431 LQIRMSGVSIASVS
-445 WDRNDNLWAAGSSG
+445 WDRNDNLWVAGSSG
-459 GKPRVWMLGPSK
+459 GKPRVWVLGSSK
-471 GTPVSVTL
+471 GTPVSVRL
-479 PPRIRSVTAL
+479 PPNIRSVTAL

-501 ASVRTV
+501 ASVSTG
-507 NGPETEVLLAAIVI
+507 NGLVKEVVLGAILRSS
-521 VKTNDQVL
+521 DQVTL
-529 LASGGQV
+529 SSAGQL
-536 GAELTQP
+536 GADLTRP
-543 RALSWYDADHL
+543 SALSWYDADHL
-554 LVVNQASYGPQL
+554 LVVNQSSDGPQL

-588 AAAGPHNG
+588 AAAGPHND

-609 VGLGELWS
+609 VGLDELWS